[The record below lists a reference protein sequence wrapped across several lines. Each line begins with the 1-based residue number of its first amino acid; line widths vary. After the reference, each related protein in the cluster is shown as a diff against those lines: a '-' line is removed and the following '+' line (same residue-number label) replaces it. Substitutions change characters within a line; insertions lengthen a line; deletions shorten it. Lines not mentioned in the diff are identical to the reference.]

1 MNKVRVLISGAGV
14 AGPALAY
21 WLTRWGYE
29 TVVVERA
36 PSLREGGQAVDF
48 RGPVHRA
55 VLERMGIW
63 DAIHERRTTPGALL
77 LVDRDD
83 GVRATLPES
92 MLSGDVEILRGDLCN
107 ILHERTH
114 GATDYRFGDRIVGID
129 DRGDSVAVEFARAPA
144 ESFDFVVGA
153 DGLHSGVRALAMA
166 DEADVVRHHGYRV
179 ASFATPNLLGR
190 LGGASSFCEPG
201 RGACL
206 TATSA
211 TKGRALLVSTG
222 GPVTGDERDPREQ
235 KRAIAE
241 RFAGMGWNVPQVL
254 AYLRDAPDL
263 YVDAIA
269 TVHLGQYS
277 KGRVALLGDAAWGG
291 TLGGQGTSL
300 AIVGA
305 YVFAHELARSRLGDD
320 PKPAFAR
327 YEEKMRP
334 YAAGCQKG
342 ATRTGQ
348 FLAPGTR
355 FGVWMRDVVYG
366 ALTSRLL
373 GGTFERIVRSAA
385 SDFDLPD
392 YDALPPV
399 PPSSLSTRLRSTS
412 LTGSAAS
419 RGRSSAPASDRGIMR
434 ST

>member
-21 WLTRWGYE
+21 WLARWGYE

-36 PSLREGGQAVDF
+36 SSLREGGQAVDF

-77 LVDRDD
+77 LVDTDD
-83 GVRATLPES
+83 DVRATLPES
-92 MLSGDVEILRGDLCN
+92 MLSGDVEVLRGDLSR
-107 ILHERTH
+107 ILYERTS

-129 DRGDSVAVEFARAPA
+129 DRGDSVAVEFAHAPA

-153 DGLHSGVRALAMA
+153 DGLHSGVRALGMA
-166 DEADVVRHHGYRV
+166 DEADVVRHHGYRI

-190 LGGASSFCEPG
+190 LGGASSFCDPG

-206 TATSA
+206 TALSA
-211 TKGRALLVSTG
+211 TRGRALLVSTG
-222 GPVTGDERDPREQ
+222 GPMTGDERDPREQ

-254 AYLRDAPDL
+254 EYLPDAPDL

-269 TVHLGQYS
+269 TVHLSRYS
-277 KGRVALLGDAAWGG
+277 KGRIALLGDAAWGG

-320 PKPAFAR
+320 PSPAFAR
-327 YEEKMRP
+327 YEDKMRP

-342 ATRTGQ
+342 AMRTGQ
-348 FLAPGTR
+348 FLAPATR
-355 FGVWMRDVVYG
+355 FGVWMRNVMYG
-366 ALTSRLL
+366 ALTSRML
-373 GGTFERIVRSAA
+373 GGTFERIVRAAA

-399 PPSSLSTRLRSTS
+399 SPSPRRASATRSIPEP
-412 LTGSAAS
+412 G
-419 RGRSSAPASDRGIMR
+419 
-434 ST
+434 